1 MRKLS
6 GPLLVATGVLD
17 ILYVL
22 VSYSRQFAAIFQEGL
37 VDAVEVIPAQLD
49 RETAFWHLMF
59 GATFVVLGGLVRCA
73 QSRTGTLPAF
83 LGWSLLALGLF
94 GAILFPVS
102 GFWLVLLLAL
112 LVLLA
117 ARRGA
122 TAEKPA
128 PTREDRRMGGRR
140 ATARTQNSASPEGP
154 TGRAHDESQNGL
166 LPRRAVPVAH
176 DR

>member
-1 MRKLS
+1 MRRMS

-22 VSYSRQFAAIFQEGL
+22 VSYSRQFIAIFQEGL
-37 VDAVEVIPAQLD
+37 VDAVEVVPVQLD

-59 GATFVVLGGLVRCA
+59 GATFVVLGGLVCWT
-73 QSRTGTLPAF
+73 QSRTGTLPVF

-94 GAILFPVS
+94 GAIFVPVS

-122 TAEKPA
+122 TAE
-128 PTREDRRMGGRR
+128 TGTVSGGSTDGR
-140 ATARTQNSASPEGP
+140 ATSNGEIPEFGFSRRSDRNGAR
-154 TGRAHDESQNGL
+154 
-166 LPRRAVPVAH
+166 
-176 DR
+176 

>member
-1 MRKLS
+1 MRRMS

-22 VSYSRQFAAIFQEGL
+22 VSYSRQFAAIFQEAL
-37 VDAVEVIPAQLD
+37 VDAVGGP
-49 RETAFWHLMF
+49 
-59 GATFVVLGGLVRCA
+59 GAARPRNRVLAPDVRRHVRGAGRPRCWT

-83 LGWSLLALGLF
+83 LGWSLLALSLF
-94 GAILFPVS
+94 GAIFVPVS

-122 TAEKPA
+122 TAE
-128 PTREDRRMGGRR
+128 TGTDSGGSTDGR
-140 ATARTQNSASPEGP
+140 ATSNGEIPGFGFSRRSDRKGAR
-154 TGRAHDESQNGL
+154 
-166 LPRRAVPVAH
+166 
-176 DR
+176 